1 MSELVVAVNRAELK
15 QQGIEYAGIYPV
27 DLTELNQQNY
37 ALLPRAYADNKTVGA
52 IGLGAQLPQILGYFQ
67 ITNHDGRILAYQ
79 RKGKEQG
86 LFGKWSIGVGGHVSQ
101 EDMFSVADN
110 TGESYPDLVDIVF
123 EGACREL
130 EEELGIK
137 VGWIECL
144 GDIDSFT
151 EAANTIIA
159 TDVDKTSAVHVGL
172 PMQIELP
179 EHIYDS
185 IKLDPAEFCNYQW
198 LTPQE
203 LKIGDREWETW
214 SDLLIKAM

>member
-15 QQGIEYAGIYPV
+15 QQGIEYAGIYPI

-37 ALLPRAYADNKTVGA
+37 ALLPRAYADNKSDNAVE
-52 IGLGAQLPQILGYFQ
+52 LGVHFPQILGYFQ

-101 EDMFSVADN
+101 EDMFSVADS

-137 VGWIECL
+137 VGCIECL
-144 GDIDSFT
+144 DCVESFA
-151 EAANTIIA
+151 EAADTIIA
-159 TDVDKTSAVHVGL
+159 TVVDKTSAVHVGL

-198 LTPQE
+198 LTSKE
-203 LKIGDREWETW
+203 LKMGDREWETW

>member
-15 QQGIEYAGIYPV
+15 QQGIEYAGIYPI
-27 DLTELNQQNY
+27 DLTELDQQNY
-37 ALLPRAYADNKTVGA
+37 ALLPRAYADNKSDNAVE
-52 IGLGAQLPQILGYFQ
+52 LGVHFPQILGYFQ

-86 LFGKWSIGVGGHVSQ
+86 LLGKWSIGVGGHVSQ

-144 GDIDSFT
+144 GGVESFA

-159 TDVDKTSAVHVGL
+159 TVVDKTSAVHVGL

-198 LTPQE
+198 LTPKE
-203 LKIGDREWETW
+203 LKMGDREWETW

>member
-37 ALLPRAYADNKTVGA
+37 ALLPRAYADNKSDNAVE
-52 IGLGAQLPQILGYFQ
+52 LGVHFPQILGYFQ

-101 EDMFSVADN
+101 EDMFSVADS

-137 VGWIECL
+137 VGCIECL
-144 GDIDSFT
+144 DCVESFA
-151 EAANTIIA
+151 EAADTIIA
-159 TDVDKTSAVHVGL
+159 TVVDKTSAVHVGL

-203 LKIGDREWETW
+203 LKMGDREWETW
-214 SDLLIKAM
+214 SQLLIKEM